1 MIYLRQSTASQEI
14 PLGYFV
20 DNNDGD
26 TEESGLTINNTDIK
40 IWKNGTVVLANK
52 NSGGATVISNGI
64 YHATL
69 DDTDTDTLGSMVIFV
84 HVAGALTVRLE
95 CCVLPANIYD
105 SWILG
110 SDYQKIDVAENTVLN
125 DISVANIIAGIADGT
140 YDLQEMIRIMFAALA
155 GKTTDGGTKFRDS
168 ADSKNRIVVVTD
180 TSNNR
185 TTITLDGS

>member
-1 MIYLRQSTASQEI
+1 MVYLRQSTAGQEI
-14 PLGYFV
+14 VLGYFL

-69 DDTDTDTLGSMVIFV
+69 DDTDTNTLGSMIIFV
-84 HVAGALTVRLE
+84 HISGALTVRLE
-95 CCVLPANIYD
+95 CCVLSANIYD

-110 SDYQKIDVAENTVLN
+110 SDYQKIDVAENTILN

-140 YDLQEMIRIMFAALA
+140 YDLQEMIRIMFSALA
-155 GKTTDGGTKFRDS
+155 GKTTDKGTKFRDG
-168 ADSKNRIVVVTD
+168 ADSKNRIVATLD

-185 TTITLDGS
+185 TTIVLDGS